1 MQNFIP
7 IIAPVFGALLTCST
21 TLAHHNTDSV
31 FNTEQE
37 FVIEGVV
44 EKVQWRNPHVYFSVA
59 GTSDSG
65 EENTWRIEAGPTGI
79 MRRLGWSRETLE
91 AGDIVTVTANP
102 SRRSGRA
109 SAYLVDVSSP
119 GKDLPVVRGE
129 AARTRLAE
137 SGAISDVTATEL
149 SGIWVTLLN
158 LEYFGKTM
166 DTEKLPLTEKG
177 RADIDS
183 FDENTMHP
191 ALDCIPFVAPM
202 MMATPDIKS
211 IEMIDDT
218 LRIRG
223 EFDNAERIVHLNPN
237 AVAAGPSLHGH
248 SVGHWQ
254 DGVLTIETTDF
265 AVHRSG
271 NVFGLSS
278 GDQKK
283 LVETIKLNEDG
294 KTLTYSLVLEDPEYL
309 LEPITGE
316 IQWAYRPDLDYVSL
330 ECDLENSRQFLED

>member
-1 MQNFIP
+1 MRNLIR
-7 IIAPVFGALLTCST
+7 IVAPVLGALLACDA
-21 TLAHHNTDSV
+21 TLAHHNTDAV
-31 FNTEQE
+31 FDTEIE

-44 EKVQWRNPHVYFSVA
+44 EKIQWRNPHVYFWVA

-65 EENTWRIEAGPTGI
+65 AENTWRIEAGPTGI
-79 MRRLGWSRETLE
+79 MRRLGWDQNTLA
-91 AGDIVTVTANP
+91 AGDMVTVTANP
-102 SRRSGRA
+102 SRRSGKA

-119 GKDLPVVRGE
+119 GKDLPVIRGDD
-129 AARTRLAE
+129 ARARLAE
-137 SGAISDVTATEL
+137 SGATSDVTATQL
-149 SGIWVTLLN
+149 AGIWVTLLN

-166 DTEKLPLTEKG
+166 DAENLPLTAKG

-211 IEMIDDT
+211 IEVIDDT

-223 EFDNAERIVHLNPN
+223 EFDNAERIVHLNPD

-248 SVGHWQ
+248 SVGRWQ
-254 DGVLTIETTDF
+254 DGVLTIETTNF

-278 GDQKK
+278 GAQKK
-283 LVETIKLNEDG
+283 LVEKIKLNEDG
-294 KTLTYSLVLEDPEYL
+294 KTLTYGLVLEDPEYL

-316 IQWAYRPDLDYVSL
+316 ILWAYRPDLEYVSL
-330 ECDLENSRQFLED
+330 ECDIENSRQFLED